1 MLEVY
6 EYKAFDKNELK
17 KIIKNLNSAN
27 NMHTY
32 FNFKQFK
39 ELLFSKERFAMSI
52 IGKDMILLLGP
63 LGSGKSTT
71 LHYLC
76 GSKMI

>member
-1 MLEVY
+1 M
-6 EYKAFDKNELK
+6 
-17 KIIKNLNSAN
+17 NSVN
-27 NMHTY
+27 NMHRY

-39 ELLFSKERFAMSI
+39 ELLFTKERFSMSL
-52 IGKDMILLLGP
+52 IGKDIILLLGP
-63 LGSGKSTT
+63 PGSGKTTT

>member
-1 MLEVY
+1 M
-6 EYKAFDKNELK
+6 
-17 KIIKNLNSAN
+17 NSAN
-27 NMHTY
+27 NMHRS

-39 ELLFSKERFAMSI
+39 ELLFSKERFAMSF
-52 IGKDMILLLGP
+52 IGKDMTLLLGP
-63 LGSGKSTT
+63 PGSGKSTT